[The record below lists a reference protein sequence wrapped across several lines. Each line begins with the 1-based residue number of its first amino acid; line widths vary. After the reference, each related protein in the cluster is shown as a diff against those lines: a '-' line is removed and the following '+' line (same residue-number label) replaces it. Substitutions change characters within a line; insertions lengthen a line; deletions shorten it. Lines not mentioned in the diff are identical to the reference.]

1 MSNLSENRTR
11 TAREKAAILLI
22 SLGRDYSSKVLQ
34 QMSEDEIKQ
43 LTIEIA
49 NIRRIDNQTKS
60 EVLREFGDACLAQ
73 NYILEGG
80 IEYARDILNHAV
92 GQQKAC
98 ELIGKLSTSM
108 HARPFDFAR
117 HLDSTQILNI
127 IKNEQTQTIA
137 LILSYLAPRQSAEIL
152 GALPHAI
159 QTEVVSKIAH
169 MGKTSPEHIR
179 EIEKILEKKLTSL
192 GFNDLTRVGGIETTV
207 NILNSIDR
215 STEKFILESLE
226 SHDEELVEEIRSKM
240 FLFEDIV
247 KLDKLSIQ
255 RVLKEVNNDELVLAL
270 KGVKP
275 QVSEYIFENMS
286 KRLQEMIKDEMS
298 IKGPVKLRDVEEAQ
312 QKIVM
317 AIRRLDEAG
326 EIIMA
331 RGKEELID

>member
-1 MSNLSENRTR
+1 M
-11 TAREKAAILLI
+11 I
-22 SLGRDYSSKVLQ
+22 SPGWV
-34 QMSEDEIKQ
+34 
-43 LTIEIA
+43 
-49 NIRRIDNQTKS
+49 
-60 EVLREFGDACLAQ
+60 
-73 NYILEGG
+73 
-80 IEYARDILNHAV
+80 
-92 GQQKAC
+92 
-98 ELIGKLSTSM
+98 
-108 HARPFDFAR
+108 
-117 HLDSTQILNI
+117 
-127 IKNEQTQTIA
+127 
-137 LILSYLAPRQSAEIL
+137 
-152 GALPHAI
+152 
-159 QTEVVSKIAH
+159 
-169 MGKTSPEHIR
+169 
-179 EIEKILEKKLTSL
+179 
-192 GFNDLTRVGGIETTV
+192 GIETTV

-317 AIRRLDEAG
+317 AIRRLDEA
-326 EIIMA
+326 EKSSWPVA
-331 RGKEELID
+331 RRSSLTKIHKSHSVKWAMSGR